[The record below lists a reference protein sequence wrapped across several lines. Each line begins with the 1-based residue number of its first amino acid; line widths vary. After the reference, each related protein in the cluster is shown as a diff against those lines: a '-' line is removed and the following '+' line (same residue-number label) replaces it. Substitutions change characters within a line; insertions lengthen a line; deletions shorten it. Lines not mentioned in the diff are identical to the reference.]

1 METKFDYDKL
11 FEEQLELGQEF
22 QDHCMEIIWER
33 LNILLGN
40 YSSKKYQYK
49 HGENMQGFELKYDR
63 SFEETGNLWIEVSK
77 RKSPYEPYYTAGI
90 YHQDNAWLYC
100 IGNYKILFIFSKKLL
115 RQLHKTGKYL
125 VRPNKLDTSKCF
137 LLSTEEAD
145 KYCAHKIGTL
155 EGFVSHIGGNA

>member
-49 HGENMQGFELKYDR
+49 DGENMQGFELKYDR
-63 SFEETGNLWIEVSK
+63 SFVDNGNLWI
-77 RKSPYEPYYTAGI
+77 
-90 YHQDNAWLYC
+90 
-100 IGNYKILFIFSKKLL
+100 
-115 RQLHKTGKYL
+115 
-125 VRPNKLDTSKCF
+125 
-137 LLSTEEAD
+137 
-145 KYCAHKIGTL
+145 
-155 EGFVSHIGGNA
+155 